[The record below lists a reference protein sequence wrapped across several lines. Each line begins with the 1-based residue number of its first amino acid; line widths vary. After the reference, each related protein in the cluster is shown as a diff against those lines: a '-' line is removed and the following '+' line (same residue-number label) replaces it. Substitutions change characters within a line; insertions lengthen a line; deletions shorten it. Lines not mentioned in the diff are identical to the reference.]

1 MKHYIS
7 PILVFLASVFWGIS
21 GFFVRELG
29 FLGFSTF
36 EIVFLRMLI
45 SCIFIS
51 SLFAIFKRSAFK
63 IKLKDFWCFFGTGAV
78 GSLGCSLCY
87 FTTMKNASLS
97 TACILMYTSPIF
109 VVTLSFFLFKEKLT
123 FLKLSGL
130 ILTFLGCVLCSY
142 EKGGFVLS
150 LPTFIIGIG
159 SGLCYGSYSIFS
171 RYAIN
176 KGYSTDT
183 ILIYTFIFAFLGSIV
198 FTPFD
203 LLASNISNILGA
215 LPYLLGLGL
224 LATAVPYTLYTAGL
238 KNIENGKAS
247 IIACAEIVAS
257 IVVGVI
263 AYQEIPSYIKIIG
276 IVVVLT
282 SVVLLN
288 VKPHK
293 HDLL

>member
-1 MKHYIS
+1 MKGYIS
-7 PILVFLASVFWGIS
+7 PILVFLAAVFWGIS

-29 FLGFSTF
+29 GLGFSTF

-45 SCIFIS
+45 ACVFITT
-51 SLFAIFKRSAFK
+51 LFAIIKKDAFK
-63 IKLKDFWCFFGTGAV
+63 IKLKDLWCFFGTGAV

-109 VVTLSFFLFKEKLT
+109 VVGLSFLLFKEKLT
-123 FLKLSGL
+123 FVKLGGL
-130 ILTFLGCVLCSY
+130 VLTFIGCILCSY

-150 LPTFIIGIG
+150 VPTFIVGVG
-159 SGLCYGSYSIFS
+159 AGLCYGSYSIFS

-183 ILIYTFIFAFLGSIV
+183 ILIYTFIFALLGSCV
-198 FTPFD
+198 FVPYD
-203 LLASNISNILGA
+203 LLMSNIPNIAGA

-238 KNIENGKAS
+238 KNMENGKAA
-247 IIACAEIVAS
+247 IIACMEIVAS
-257 IVVGVI
+257 IIVGII
-263 AYQEIPSYIKIIG
+263 AYQEIPTLIKIVG
-276 IVVVLT
+276 IIIVFA
-282 SVVLLN
+282 SVFLLN
-288 VKPHK
+288 FKPHK
-293 HDLL
+293 HDAL